1 MNILASIRIDTDG
14 FGAPKGVDPHVFEV
28 HIPAGSSGKIRIVEH
43 YGIAAGAFGRESV
56 ERCELGRKTW
66 GAIRDDLKR
75 HLNERLKEKD
85 LKPGAW
91 KTGVNR
97 LERLLGQEL
106 LLLAWAVEEA
116 KAEVM
121 PVAIRNW
128 LALRPEERWWLY
140 AATASATGETKHSG
154 VGWRK
159 ALRFALTENPVREA
173 LSRSRPAT
181 DAPLKAKGGKSRPK
195 SIDANAPLFPG
206 FEEDAS
212 PFLMDAT
219 FSEGDQEDTDA
230 GTLLPEEH
238 SVVDRGGTTDSKDF
252 IRVGKRE
259 RRRPGADADS
269 TGLIL
274 EGTKAARSG
283 QGVRSRGAATG
294 KRKR

>member
-1 MNILASIRIDTDG
+1 MNVLASIRIDTDG

-28 HIPAGSSGKIRIVEH
+28 HVPAGNSGKIRIVEH

-66 GAIRDDLKR
+66 GTIRDDLKR

-85 LKPGAW
+85 LKIGAW

-106 LLLAWAVEEA
+106 LVLAWAVEEA
-116 KAEVM
+116 KEEVV

-140 AATASATGETKHSG
+140 AATASATGESKHSG

-159 ALRFALTENPVREA
+159 ALRYALTENPVREA
-173 LSRSRPAT
+173 LGRSRPAT
-181 DAPLKAKGGKSRPK
+181 EVSTKAKGSKSRPK
-195 SIDANAPLFPG
+195 PIDANAPLFPG

-219 FSEGDQEDTDA
+219 FSEGAQEDIDA
-230 GTLLPEEH
+230 GTLLPEERALA
-238 SVVDRGGTTDSKDF
+238 DRASDTRSKNF
-252 IRVGKRE
+252 GRSAEGKKGKSRSN
-259 RRRPGADADS
+259 PDGA
-269 TGLIL
+269 GVLL
-274 EGTKAARSG
+274 EGAKTSGSG
-283 QGVRSRGAATG
+283 QGMRSRRPAAG